1 MRLIVDPAR
10 CKGHAQ
16 CVLAAPNVVELN
28 EDGKSRVLHEE
39 IDPAFADE
47 ARTAELLCPEEAFTI
62 IE

>member
-1 MRLIVDPAR
+1 MRLLVDTDR

-28 EDGKSRVLHEE
+28 DEGKSRVLHEL
-39 IDPAFADE
+39 IDPAHEDE

>member
-16 CVLAAPNVVELN
+16 CVLAAPNVVTLDEN
-28 EDGKSRVLHEE
+28 GKSRVQQEL
-39 IDPAFADE
+39 IDAAFADE
-47 ARTAELLCPEEAFTI
+47 ARTAELLCPEEALTI